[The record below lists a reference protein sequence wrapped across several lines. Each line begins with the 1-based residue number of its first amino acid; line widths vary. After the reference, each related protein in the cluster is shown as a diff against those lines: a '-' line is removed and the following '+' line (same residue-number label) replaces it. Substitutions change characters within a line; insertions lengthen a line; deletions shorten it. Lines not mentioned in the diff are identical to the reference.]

1 MAPLT
6 GSGWSSV
13 SPLAWKPPPRH
24 EQADEF
30 VKILDLDE
38 FDAALARIERL
49 GLMIDRTIKRLMQLK
64 TMKQMHGQMTQ
75 MKQMHEQMGQM
86 KQMHEQM
93 SGMMQQHRAEMQ
105 KLCPGA
111 AAPDPT
117 KKGG

>member
-1 MAPLT
+1 MKTLLAGLAMLALLGAFL
-6 GSGWSSV
+6 GSA
-13 SPLAWKPPPRH
+13 LAQRASGP
-24 EQADEF
+24 ADERMTQMM
-30 VKILDLDE
+30 KMM
-38 FDAALARIERL
+38 AQ
-49 GLMIDRTIKRLMQLK
+49 MQDQ
-64 TMKQMHGQMTQ
+64 MKQMNGQMTQ

-93 SGMMQQHRAEMQ
+93 SSMMQQHRAEMQ

>member
-1 MAPLT
+1 MKTLLT
-6 GSGWSSV
+6 G
-13 SPLAWKPPPRH
+13 LAMLALLGAFPGS
-24 EQADEF
+24 
-30 VKILDLDE
+30 
-38 FDAALARIERL
+38 ALAQRPASGPEDER
-49 GLMIDRTIKRLMQLK
+49 MARMMKMMDQMQDQ
-64 TMKQMHGQMTQ
+64 MKQMNGQMTQ

>member
-1 MAPLT
+1 MKTLLT
-6 GSGWSSV
+6 G
-13 SPLAWKPPPRH
+13 LAML
-24 EQADEF
+24 ALLGAF
-30 VKILDLDE
+30 LGS
-38 FDAALARIERL
+38 ALAQRPASGPEDER
-49 GLMIDRTIKRLMQLK
+49 MARMMKMMDQMQDQ
-64 TMKQMHGQMTQ
+64 MKQMNGQMTQ

-105 KLCPGA
+105 KLCPGV

>member
-1 MAPLT
+1 MKTLLT
-6 GSGWSSV
+6 G
-13 SPLAWKPPPRH
+13 LAML
-24 EQADEF
+24 ALLGAF
-30 VKILDLDE
+30 LGS
-38 FDAALARIERL
+38 ALAQHSASGPEDER
-49 GLMIDRTIKRLMQLK
+49 MARMMKMMDQMQDQ
-64 TMKQMHGQMTQ
+64 MKQMNGQMTQ

-93 SGMMQQHRAEMQ
+93 SSMMQQHRAEMQ